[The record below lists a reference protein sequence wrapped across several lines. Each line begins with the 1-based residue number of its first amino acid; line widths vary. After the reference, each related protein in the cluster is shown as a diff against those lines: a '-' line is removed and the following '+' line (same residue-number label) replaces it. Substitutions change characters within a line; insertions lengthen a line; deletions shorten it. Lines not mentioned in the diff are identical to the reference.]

1 MSETITP
8 EDTDQRLESFRK
20 GMVLSYWAQATPN
33 QIALVWEGGSWSFA
47 ELNAECNRLARALRS
62 RGLKSGDAIALMC
75 SNLPEFV
82 VVWGAA
88 ARTGIRMTP
97 VNVFLQSDEAAYI
110 VENCEAKAV
119 ILDAGLGDAVQDL
132 GERSG
137 ASVRIAVN
145 GEIQGFEPFA
155 DVGSAEDPADLDDPE
170 FGTVMFYTS
179 GTTGLPKGVKRD
191 PIPDNRAD
199 AQNVYQYE
207 PGDRHL
213 CTGPLYHAAPLAIS
227 LAMPLAFGAGVVVM
241 RKWDAQ
247 EALRLIDA
255 WDISHTHMVPTMFH
269 RLLSLPEPVRTD
281 HDTSSVRFVIH
292 GAAPC
297 PVEVKQRMLDWLGP
311 VVYEYYAATEG
322 LGTSVSPEIWLEKP
336 GTVGKPHP
344 EGQVIVG
351 DEEANPLV
359 AGEIGLVWI
368 KAPDAGR
375 FKYHGDES
383 KTSSAYRG
391 DHFTL
396 GDMGYLDEDGYLYL
410 TDRSANL
417 IISGGVNIYPAEVD
431 AVLLEHPAVAD
442 AAVIG
447 VPHDEWGEE
456 VKAVIELQ
464 EECAPSPELEAELI
478 DFCRDRL
485 AHYKC
490 PRSVDFVDLLPRAD
504 SGKIYKRLLRERYRE
519 SSASG

>member
-1 MSETITP
+1 
-8 EDTDQRLESFRK
+8 
-20 GMVLSYWAQATPN
+20 MVLSHWARANPN
-33 QIALVWEGGSWSFA
+33 QVALAWQGGAWSFA
-47 ELNAECNRLARALRS
+47 ELNGECNRLAKALRG
-62 RGLKSGDAIALMC
+62 RGLDAGDSLALMC

-88 ARTGIRMTP
+88 ARIGLRLTP
-97 VNVFLQSDEAAYI
+97 VNVFLQSQEAAYI
-110 VENCEAKAV
+110 VENCGAKAV
-119 ILDAGLGDAVQDL
+119 VLDAGLGPSVEGL
-132 GERSG
+132 RERSN
-137 ASVRIAVN
+137 APIRIAVN
-145 GEIQGFEPFA
+145 GEIDDFDPFA
-155 DVGSAEDPADLDDPE
+155 EVVSNQDPADIEDPV

-179 GTTGLPKGVKRD
+179 GTTGLPKGVKRNAD
-191 PIPDNRAD
+191 PDSRTD
-199 AQNVYQYE
+199 AQNLYRYE

-213 CTGPLYHAAPLAIS
+213 CTGPLYHAAPLAFS
-227 LAMPLAFGAGVVVM
+227 LAQPLAFGAGVVLM
-241 RKWDAQ
+241 RKWDAK
-247 EALRLIDA
+247 EALRLIDD

-269 RLLSLPEPVRTD
+269 RLLSLPEPVRKE
-281 HDTSSVRFVIH
+281 HETSSVRYVIH

-322 LGTSVSPEIWLEKP
+322 LGTFVSPETWQTKP
-336 GTVGKPHP
+336 GTVGKPRP

-351 DEEANPLV
+351 DEDAAPLG

-368 KAPDAGR
+368 KAPDTAR
-375 FKYHGDES
+375 FEYHGDAE

-391 DHFTL
+391 DYFTL
-396 GDMGYLDEDGYLYL
+396 GDMGYFDDDGYLYL

-431 AVLLEHPAVAD
+431 AVLLEHPAVGD

-464 EECAPSPELEAELI
+464 DGHDRSSELEAELI
-478 DFCRDRL
+478 EFCRDRL

-490 PRSVDFVDLLPRAD
+490 PRSVDFVDVLPRAD
-504 SGKIYKRLLRERYRE
+504 NGKIYKRILREHYRE
-519 SSASG
+519 LSSGD

>member
-8 EDTDQRLESFRK
+8 EETDQRLENFRK
-20 GMVLSYWAQATPN
+20 GTVLSYWAQTTPEN
-33 QIALVWEGGSWSFA
+33 LALAWNGGSWSFA
-47 ELNAECNRLARALRS
+47 ELNAECNRLARALRA
-62 RGLKSGDAIALMC
+62 RGLSAGDALAIMC
-75 SNLPEFV
+75 SNLPEFA

-97 VNVFLQSDEAAYI
+97 VNVFLQADEAAYI

-119 ILDAGLGDAVQDL
+119 ILDAGLGDAVHGL

-137 ASVRIAVN
+137 SPVRIAVN
-145 GEIQGFEPFA
+145 GEIHGLEPFA
-155 DVGSAEDPADLDDPE
+155 DVVSGQDPADLDDPE

-179 GTTGLPKGVKRD
+179 GTTGLPKGVKRGA
-191 PIPDNRAD
+191 IPDNRAD
-199 AQNVYQYE
+199 AQNLYRYE

-241 RKWDAQ
+241 RKWDAK

-269 RLLSLPEPVRTD
+269 RLLSVPEPARMD
-281 HDTSSVRFVIH
+281 HDTSSVRYVIH

-297 PVEVKQRMLDWLGP
+297 PVDVKQRMLDWLGP

-322 LGTSVSPEIWLEKP
+322 LGTSVTPEEWLKKP
-336 GTVGKPHP
+336 GTVGKPSP
-344 EGQVIVG
+344 EGQVIIG
-351 DEEANPLV
+351 GEEGTPLR

-368 KAPDAGR
+368 KAPDKGR
-375 FKYHGDES
+375 FKYHGDED

-391 DHFTL
+391 DYFTL

-431 AVLLEHPAVAD
+431 AVLLEHPAVGD

-447 VPHDEWGEE
+447 IPHEEWGEE

-464 EECAPSPELEAELI
+464 EGCAPSAELEAELI
-478 DFCRDRL
+478 EFCRDRL

-504 SGKIYKRLLRERYRE
+504 NGKIYKRILREQYRE
-519 SSASG
+519 SAPNG